1 MLEAERDTGRRFSQ
15 NSSSQCQ
22 VRLRECMRAG
32 RAAKKVRTVC
42 SGSRLRHRRLGIR
55 AVEAAEAAELLKLG
69 CSKAAH
75 ELCG

>member
-1 MLEAERDTGRRFSQ
+1 
-15 NSSSQCQ
+15 
-22 VRLRECMRAG
+22 MRAG